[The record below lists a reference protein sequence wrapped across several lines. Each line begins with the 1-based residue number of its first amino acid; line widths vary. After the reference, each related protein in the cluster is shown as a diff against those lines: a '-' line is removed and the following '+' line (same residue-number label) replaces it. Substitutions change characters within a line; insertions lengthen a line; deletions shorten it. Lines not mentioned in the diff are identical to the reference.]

1 MSIRHK
7 LSPAQ
12 YGGYTKLMFS
22 SVKLKVGDEHH
33 ILLYAASTM
42 GEFYLI
48 DGRNGTTIKTYRGH
62 GSSIN
67 WFVEVKSRGWIVTAG
82 DDNICNVFQLET

>member
-1 MSIRHK
+1 MYDLKSLSIRHK

-12 YGGYTKLMFS
+12 YGGYTKLLFS
-22 SVKLKVGDEHH
+22 TIKLKTESEHS

-48 DGRNGTTIKTYRGH
+48 DARNG
-62 GSSIN
+62 
-67 WFVEVKSRGWIVTAG
+67 
-82 DDNICNVFQLET
+82 